1 MVKIK
6 NECVGCK
13 SLGIPCMGNDC
24 MYRNV
29 KRYYCDKCG
38 NEVNELHDY
47 DDMQLCDECLWNEKM
62 KGIIV
67 DEQL

>member
-13 SLGIPCMGNDC
+13 DSGIPCMGDAC
-24 MYRNV
+24 PYRRV

-38 NEVNELHDY
+38 NEVNELHYHDE
-47 DDMQLCDECLWNEKM
+47 MQLCNECLWDEKM
-62 KGIIV
+62 KGLDV